1 MDSLPYV
8 NSITAGLFT
17 VIIVFYYLSRRWRA
31 ANHKRKL
38 SPPEAKGGWPIF
50 GHLPLFGGSIPPH
63 LTLGAMADK
72 YGPIFTIR
80 LGVHPSLVIS
90 SSEIAKEC
98 FTTKDLSIISRPRM
112 VVLDH
117 VSYDYAMFGFGPG
130 GPFWREIR
138 KLVTLELLSVRKVE
152 LLKHIRVSEVA
163 TFLKELHELWST
175 KKKEGSKD
183 GVVVELKQWL
193 GDMTLNV
200 ILTMVAGK
208 RYSVA
213 AAGDE
218 KKEARKV
225 QTALRELFDY
235 LGMFLVGDAVPYLR
249 WLDWGGHEKAMKKS
263 ATEMH
268 AIVEEWVEEHKQRR
282 AKGDAKGEQ
291 DFIDAMLSV
300 LDGADLGNFD
310 ADTIVKATSL
320 NVIAGGGDTTMV
332 TLTWAISLLLNN
344 PHVMKKALNELDIK
358 IGRQR
363 VVSEEDLSNL
373 VYLQA
378 IVKET
383 LRLYP
388 VGPLAGP
395 RMFNEDCTIA
405 GYHIRKG
412 TRFFPNLWKIQ
423 IDPKNWPEPLEFKPE
438 RFLTTHKDIDL
449 KGQHFE
455 LIPFGSGR
463 RSCPGLAFGLQMVQF
478 TLASFLHAFEISNP
492 SSAPVDMTESFGM
505 TNVRAAPLNV
515 LINPRLSSELYG

>member
-1 MDSLPYV
+1 
-8 NSITAGLFT
+8 
-17 VIIVFYYLSRRWRA
+17 
-31 ANHKRKL
+31 
-38 SPPEAKGGWPIF
+38 
-50 GHLPLFGGSIPPH
+50 
-63 LTLGAMADK
+63 
-72 YGPIFTIR
+72 
-80 LGVHPSLVIS
+80 
-90 SSEIAKEC
+90 
-98 FTTKDLSIISRPRM
+98 
-112 VVLDH
+112 
-117 VSYDYAMFGFGPG
+117 
-130 GPFWREIR
+130 
-138 KLVTLELLSVRKVE
+138 
-152 LLKHIRVSEVA
+152 
-163 TFLKELHELWST
+163 
-175 KKKEGSKD
+175 
-183 GVVVELKQWL
+183 
-193 GDMTLNV
+193 
-200 ILTMVAGK
+200 
-208 RYSVA
+208 
-213 AAGDE
+213 
-218 KKEARKV
+218 
-225 QTALRELFDY
+225 
-235 LGMFLVGDAVPYLR
+235 LVGDAVPYLR

-268 AIVEEWVEEHKQRR
+268 AIIAEWVEEHKQRR

-344 PHVMKKALNELDIK
+344 PHVMKKALNELDTK

-373 VYLQA
+373 VYIQA

-395 RMFNEDCTIA
+395 RIFNEDCTIA

-423 IDPKNWPEPLEFKPE
+423 IDPKYWPEPLEFKPE
-438 RFLTTHKDIDL
+438 RFLTTHKDVDL
-449 KGQHFE
+449 KGNHFQ

-463 RSCPGLAFGLQMVQF
+463 RSCPGLAFGLLMVQF

-505 TNVRAAPLNV
+505 TNVRASPLNV
-515 LINPRLSSELYG
+515 LINPRLSSELYE